1 LRAAR
6 RACEGGIFAACAI
19 HPINLEAPANLHPPG
34 ETMRVYYDRDA
45 DLNLIKGKKVAVIG
59 YGSQGHAHALNLRD
73 SGVKDV
79 AVALRKGSGSAK
91 KAESEKFKVME
102 VADAAKWAD
111 VMMMLTPDELQS
123 DIYRDHLHGNM
134 KEGAALLFAHGLNIH
149 FNLIEARPD
158 LDVLM
163 VAPKGPGHTVR
174 SEYQRGAGVPCL
186 VAIAK
191 DASGNAHDL
200 GLSYA
205 SAIGGGRAGI
215 IETTFKEECETD
227 LFGEQVVLCGGLVEL
242 IKAGFETLVEAGYA
256 PEMAYFECLHEVK
269 LIVDLIYEGG
279 IANMNYS
286 ISNTAEYGEY
296 VTGPRIITSKTKEEM
311 KRVLDDI
318 QSGKFTR
325 DWMLENKVNQTS
337 FKATRAKLAQHP
349 IEEVG
354 ERLRGMMPWI
364 KQRALVDKS
373 KN

>member
-1 LRAAR
+1 
-6 RACEGGIFAACAI
+6 
-19 HPINLEAPANLHPPG
+19 
-34 ETMRVYYDRDA
+34 MRVYYDRDA
-45 DLNLIKGKKVAVIG
+45 DLNLIKGKKVCVIG

-73 SGVKDV
+73 SGVKEV
-79 AVALRKGSGSAK
+79 AVALRKNSAGVK
-91 KAESEKFKVME
+91 KAESEKLKVME

-123 DIYRDHLHGNM
+123 DIYRDQLHANM
-134 KEGAALLFAHGLNIH
+134 KQGAALMFAHGLAVH
-149 FNLIEARPD
+149 FNLIEPRAD

-163 VAPKGPGHTVR
+163 IAPKGPGHTVR

-186 VAIAK
+186 LAIHR

-227 LFGEQVVLCGGLVEL
+227 LFGEQAVLCGGLVEL
-242 IKAGFETLVEAGYA
+242 IKAGYETLCEAGYA

-296 VTGPRIITSKTKEEM
+296 VSGPRVITPQTKAEM
-311 KRVLDDI
+311 KRILGDI
-318 QSGKFTR
+318 QSGRFTR
-325 DWMLENKVNQTS
+325 DWMLENRVNQTS
-337 FKATRAKLAQHP
+337 FKAMRAKLAQHD
-349 IEEVG
+349 IEQVG
-354 ERLRGMMPWI
+354 EKLRAMMPWI
-364 KQRALVDKS
+364 KQRALVDRS
-373 KN
+373 RN